1 MNKKEMINRMKDIC
15 FKVQGVSLQLG
26 AGHVLRA
33 AAAATNEERGKHLDA
48 ARGTAIPAGALATLS
63 GIIAA
68 IHPEHLEVDELPE
81 PFDKLEN
88 MSEEEIGEWIVTEI
102 KNGKE
107 MTEKK

>member
-1 MNKKEMINRMKDIC
+1 MNKKEMITKMTDIC

-33 AAAATNEERGKHLDA
+33 AAAATYKERGKHLDA
-48 ARGTAIPAGALATLS
+48 ARGTAIPAEALVTLCS
-63 GIIAA
+63 IIAG
-68 IHPEHLEVDELPE
+68 IHPEHLEVDERPE

-88 MSEEEIGEWIVTEI
+88 MSEEEIGEWIVSEI